1 MFKYR
6 IRDQPI
12 LQYFCQYCP
21 TILVVKPW
29 KKEQMVLCIMSI
41 SSRYA
46 LKVQSVM
53 AILRKELAI
62 EEKESIFLYL
72 EGKLCQPHQSIAG
85 GKPGEG
91 RTRELY
97 FSKMEISG

>member
-6 IRDQPI
+6 IRDQAA
-12 LQYFCQYCP
+12 LQYFCHYCP

-29 KKEQMVLCIMSI
+29 GKEQMVLSIMSI

-46 LKVQSVM
+46 LKVHSVM
-53 AILRKELAI
+53 GILRKELAI

-72 EGKLCQPHQSIAG
+72 EGKLCQPHQSITG
-85 GKPGEG
+85 GKTSEN
-91 RTRELY
+91 RMRELY
-97 FSKMEISG
+97 FSKM